1 MADEF
6 YHGPESRRPLNG
18 AGVLRISCA
27 ATSDKTPGYRFGT
40 WNVQSLNVEGKTHNI
55 VREMTRLQVSL
66 LGISEVKWA
75 GSGSSVIEDH
85 HIYYSGGEN
94 SRTYYGVGFILTP
107 EMNKYVKSVTNV
119 SDRVILLQ
127 LNAKP
132 MNVNIIQA
140 YAPTSSSTEEEL
152 EKFYTDLK
160 QVTEKLKDRD
170 FTICM
175 GDWNAKVGEG
185 RENKIVGPFGLGV
198 RNDRGYRFVE
208 FCNEN
213 NLCIM
218 NTFFKLPKRRLYTWT
233 SPAHL
238 PHQIVRN
245 QIDFITINDR
255 YKNAIKGVKTYPSGD
270 ISSDH
275 NILIADIRLKL
286 KAEKKSQYNGKI
298 DLQDLKENREK
309 FANILESE
317 FQTFDYKEGA
327 DIEDNWNQMKSTIQ
341 KVLSTA
347 KKERHKKKQWM
358 TDEILD
364 MMDDRRQY
372 KNVNRER
379 YRQKNKEIRK
389 KIREAQQLYFEQN
402 CRELEELEK
411 KHDTFNMHKKVKEV
425 LNTYKKSSTDL
436 EDKNGKLIITVEDK
450 LKTWEEYIL
459 ELFSDNR
466 TEVETIG
473 AENTGPAINM
483 VELERAIKNSKNRK
497 ATGPDNIPAEVIKI
511 LENRGKQALLN
522 LFNAIYNYGII
533 PEDWLKS
540 TFVTIP
546 KKQNARRCNEYR
558 TISLMSHVLKIF
570 LRIIHVRLYGK
581 LEDHMSDTQFGFR
594 NNLGTREALFSL
606 QVLVQKCRDL
616 CHPVYM
622 CFIDFE
628 KAFDK
633 VQHSKLIE
641 VLMKVNT
648 DGKDLRIIRN
658 LYYNQTANVRVGKNV
673 TEEVEIK
680 RGVRQGCL
688 LSPMLFNIYSEF
700 IFKEAL
706 EHVNCGV
713 QIEDENGR
721 HIINNLRYA
730 DDTVLIANNQQDLQL
745 LMDKVVN
752 SCEEYGLK
760 LNVKKTKYMIVSR
773 KTVRPL
779 SIKAYGTELE
789 RIKAITY
796 LGCYVNE
803 NWEAEKE
810 IRIRIEKA
818 RSTFQKMKRVL
829 CSRSLN
835 LNLRMRLVRC
845 YIFSILLYG
854 AECWTLTDTL
864 LKKLQSFEMWVYR
877 RMLRVSWMDKITNI
891 EILNRLNKTTE
902 IVRTIKTRK
911 LEYLGHISRH
921 PEKYGILL
929 IILKGTLEGRRGPG
943 RKRKSWIQNLR
954 EWYQESN
961 TSLYYKVVNK
971 NELANLIANVQ

>member
-1 MADEF
+1 M
-6 YHGPESRRPLNG
+6 S
-18 AGVLRISCA
+18 
-27 ATSDKTPGYRFGT
+27 
-40 WNVQSLNVEGKTHNI
+40 
-55 VREMTRLQVSL
+55 
-66 LGISEVKWA
+66 
-75 GSGSSVIEDH
+75 
-85 HIYYSGGEN
+85 
-94 SRTYYGVGFILTP
+94 
-107 EMNKYVKSVTNV
+107 
-119 SDRVILLQ
+119 
-127 LNAKP
+127 
-132 MNVNIIQA
+132 VNIIQA
-140 YAPTSSSTEEEL
+140 YAPISSSTEEEL

-170 FTICM
+170 LTICM

-185 RENKIVGPFGLGV
+185 RENKIAGPFGLGI
-198 RNDRGYRFVE
+198 RNDRGDRFVE

-245 QIDFITINDR
+245 QIDYITINDR

-275 NILIADIRLKL
+275 NVLIADIRLKL
-286 KAEKKSQYNGKI
+286 KAEKKSQYSGKI
-298 DLQDLKENREK
+298 DLQDLKENRER
-309 FANILESE
+309 FTNILESKL
-317 FQTFDYKEGA
+317 QTDKEVT

-341 KVLSTA
+341 TVLSTA
-347 KKERHKKKQWM
+347 KKGRHKKKKWM

-364 MMDDRRQY
+364 MMEDRRQY
-372 KNVNRER
+372 KNSNWEI
-379 YRQKNKEIRK
+379 YRRKNKEIRK

-402 CRELEELEK
+402 CREMEELEK
-411 KHDTFNMHKKVKEV
+411 KHDTFNMHKKVREV
-425 LNTYKKSSTDL
+425 LNTYTKPSTDL

-459 ELFSDNR
+459 ELFNDNR
-466 TEVETIG
+466 GDIETT
-473 AENTGPAINM
+473 ATANTGPAINM

-511 LENRGKQALLN
+511 LENRGKRALLN
-522 LFNAIYNYGII
+522 LFNAIYNTGII

-581 LEDHMSDTQFGFR
+581 LEDHMGDTQFGFR

-641 VLMKVNT
+641 VLMKVNI

-658 LYYNQTANVRVGKNV
+658 LYYNQTANVRIGKNV

-706 EHVNCGV
+706 EGWNIGV
-713 QIEDENGR
+713 RIEDENGK

-752 SCEEYGLK
+752 SCKEYGLK
-760 LNVKKTKYMIVSR
+760 LNIKKTKYMIVSR
-773 KTVRPL
+773 KIVRSS
-779 SIKAYGTELE
+779 SIKVYGTELE
-789 RIKAITY
+789 RTKAITY

-803 NWEAEKE
+803 NWEAERE

-829 CSRSLN
+829 CSRCLN

-891 EILNRLNKTTE
+891 EILNRLDKTTE

-929 IILKGTLEGRRGPG
+929 IILKGALEGRRGPG

-961 TSLYYKVVNK
+961 ASLFQKVVNK